1 MQYNGDKSK
10 VLHFGRQNT
19 GAHYAM
25 GGYTPA
31 GSILEKPA
39 LKKDLVGII
48 STDLKPALKCQAAAK
63 KANSVP
69 GSMACPF
76 II

>member
-1 MQYNGDKSK
+1 MLYNGDKSK
-10 VLHFGRQNT
+10 VLHFGRQDTGTHNT
-19 GAHYAM
+19 MGRYA
-25 GGYTPA
+25 PA
-31 GSILEKPA
+31 VSILEKPD

-48 STDLKPALKCQAAAK
+48 STDLKPALQCQAAAK

-69 GSMACPF
+69 GRMACPF